1 MIVLTPDEMAKLD
14 QKVIENGFESLL
26 LMETAGRGTTEIIK
40 ENYDRDNKILILA
53 GSGNNG
59 GDGLVIARL
68 LDICKYNVKIII
80 VGNEDKLNKDPITN
94 YKICKLRNIDLE
106 FLQKDSDLK
115 KLKEA
120 VKNTDLIIDS
130 LLGTGLTGELRTP
143 YLEIVQMINES
154 NKDVLAVDIPSG
166 INGSNGKIMGSAVSA
181 DITVTMAFSKIGH
194 YIYPGRENTGKLYTV
209 DLGFPNHLINQQ
221 TYKHNTLNLKEASEL
236 LPQRSTT
243 GHKGS
248 FGKVLVIG
256 GSKGLA
262 GAPAMT
268 AESALKTGSGV
279 VKTLIP
285 DEISHTVSSFC
296 REAMSDSLTLE
307 NVKKGLDNYDLIALG
322 PGLGKGQ
329 KQAELVSFVIK
340 NSQLPVVLD
349 ADGINNL
356 NLKELKNCQCELVMT
371 PHPGEFARLVNKS
384 ITEIQENR
392 IDNAREFAKK
402 YKVNLVL
409 KGVSSLIAD
418 KNGNIYINKT
428 GNEGMATAGSGD
440 VLTGI
445 ISSLIG
451 QGLAPFKSAVLG
463 VYLHGLAGD
472 QAKSTIGSYSVIA
485 GDIIENIPPAISK
498 IKRGCNDDNC

>member
-1 MIVLTPDEMAKLD
+1 
-14 QKVIENGFESLL
+14 
-26 LMETAGRGTTEIIK
+26 
-40 ENYDRDNKILILA
+40 
-53 GSGNNG
+53 
-59 GDGLVIARL
+59 
-68 LDICKYNVKIII
+68 
-80 VGNEDKLNKDPITN
+80 
-94 YKICKLRNIDLE
+94 
-106 FLQKDSDLK
+106 
-115 KLKEA
+115 
-120 VKNTDLIIDS
+120 
-130 LLGTGLTGELRTP
+130 
-143 YLEIVQMINES
+143 
-154 NKDVLAVDIPSG
+154 
-166 INGSNGKIMGSAVSA
+166 
-181 DITVTMAFSKIGH
+181 
-194 YIYPGRENTGKLYTV
+194 
-209 DLGFPNHLINQQ
+209 
-221 TYKHNTLNLKEASEL
+221 
-236 LPQRSTT
+236 
-243 GHKGS
+243 
-248 FGKVLVIG
+248 
-256 GSKGLA
+256 
-262 GAPAMT
+262 
-268 AESALKTGSGV
+268 
-279 VKTLIP
+279 
-285 DEISHTVSSFC
+285 
-296 REAMSDSLTLE
+296 MSDSLTLE